1 MPPKKATAAAAS
13 QPLAEADANRATAP
27 NNDQA
32 KPAPKPRK
40 RKSDAVESADTPSE
54 APAPK
59 KKATKAGGKPD
70 PLPDLSDIHLDGD
83 ETMSVP
89 VYDTCQDIR
98 TKINAQLR
106 KDGATKAGFL
116 RAIVKAAYPPGSD
129 AKMAAS
135 LLANFLAKKGHG
147 GGNTSSVFY
156 AAYVFFEKLRVRD
169 GKPKSKKRLEME
181 EQWGSDGFARD
192 HDMGPNARYWGRAD
206 ESLHID
212 KYGKLQVVPR
222 GGSAR

>member
-1 MPPKKATAAAAS
+1 MDGAPAIRG
-13 QPLAEADANRATAP
+13 ANAG
-27 NNDQA
+27 

-106 KDGATKAGFL
+106 RTAPPRPASCC
-116 RAIVKAAYPPGSD
+116 AIVKAAYPPGSD
-129 AKMAAS
+129 AKMARVAAGQLPGQEGPRRGQHEQRPDER
-135 LLANFLAKKGHG
+135 LL
-147 GGNTSSVFY
+147 SSVFLLVVIFDDEWSPEPTVSRLSG
-156 AAYVFFEKLRVRD
+156 AD
-169 GKPKSKKRLEME
+169 GANDL
-181 EQWGSDGFARD
+181 WGIQKDS
-192 HDMGPNARYWGRAD
+192 
-206 ESLHID
+206 I
-212 KYGKLQVVPR
+212 
-222 GGSAR
+222 